1 MELFCGTMSFLYVDN
16 EGTKFSL
23 MKGSSENLTVDAMT
37 QVFVEVETH
46 VKTTCW
52 LSSCSNIADEP
63 SRGDCRILNEMNFT
77 HVSKDAAKCLKF
89 LCVSIGEKMEKMAG
103 HALPNLEK

>member
-1 MELFCGTMSFLYVDN
+1 
-16 EGTKFSL
+16 

-63 SRGDCRILNEMNFT
+63 SRGDCRVLNEMNFT
-77 HVSKDAAKCLKF
+77 NVSKDAAKCLKS
-89 LCVSIGEKMEKMAG
+89 LCMSIGEKMGKMAG
-103 HALPNLEK
+103 HALPILEK